1 MPLPEGKERDWL
13 YEPMWQNLEK
23 SVPFTGILK
32 ELVDEEHRKFD
43 KGEINIIDYEE
54 LRKKAKELEKNK
66 QKIKW
71 FCFFT
76 IQTYFA

>member
-1 MPLPEGKERDWL
+1 
-13 YEPMWQNLEK
+13 MWQNLEK

-66 QKIKW
+66 QKIK
-71 FCFFT
+71 
-76 IQTYFA
+76 